1 MKKGD
6 KETLLTQSMVQG
18 ESVYGEKRVSA
29 DVHCILIVERRRKDR
44 IQSLES
50 I

>member
-1 MKKGD
+1 MRFQGIFKMSKMG

-29 DVHCILIVERRRKDR
+29 DVSMIV
-44 IQSLES
+44 
-50 I
+50 